1 MANKSF
7 SRMSRV
13 NSLIHRVL
21 ADELEELDENDLEM
35 CTITGVS
42 ISPDLRHGDVFISV
56 FGDIKRQELALI
68 ALEKHRGKLKKKL
81 GKEITLKYMPDIPFK
96 VDPSIEEGQ
105 KIETLIKKVH
115 SNAGN
120 IAVRDDGIVNDDVPI
135 KKRK

>member
-68 ALEKHRGKLKKKL
+68 AL
-81 GKEITLKYMPDIPFK
+81 
-96 VDPSIEEGQ
+96 S
-105 KIETLIKKVH
+105 LIH
-115 SNAGN
+115 
-120 IAVRDDGIVNDDVPI
+120 I
-135 KKRK
+135 